1 MQQKTI
7 KLNPEF
13 LSVSGNS
20 MNKKDKTRKVREKKI
35 KPKPFIKPN
44 KLRKQLLARIKDYQK
59 NNEQQEI
66 KQTNNNKLSKKD
78 NELSKKDNEFND
90 EFNNEFNKSLNFL
103 TTLSQQKKTKK
114 NKKKHQQ
121 QQQLDNYIN
130 VSTELPK
137 SMIDTH
143 SNHSIQNNISIK
155 PNIVS
160 TSPDQIKPNNISIK
174 PNIVSTSPDQINNNI
189 PNPVIIN
196 NPSQNN
202 HNISI
207 NNKLPE
213 PPPYGCLK
221 NGKKP
226 TYKQW
231 CNKTI
236 KQNHHNTHNTH
247 NTHNINSRHSIVIEN
262 YSPNKDISEREKI
275 LNKIKKNYAT
285 KKKLTKTYKY
295 QLGKRNNIV
304 GVLIK
309 DRKTRKLIQ
318 HEHGLLKQKKLPE
331 IKNYLRNKNLLKS
344 SSNAPNDVVRE
355 IYEQSILAGDLEN
368 KTTDTLLHNFL
379 NT

>member
-20 MNKKDKTRKVREKKI
+20 MKKKDKTRKVREKKI
-35 KPKPFIKPN
+35 KPKPIIKPN

-59 NNEQQEI
+59 NNEE
-66 KQTNNNKLSKKD
+66 KEEKEDKNNKNNKLS
-78 NELSKKDNEFND
+78 KDNEFND
-90 EFNNEFNKSLNFL
+90 EFNKSLNFL

-114 NKKKHQQ
+114 NKQNKQQ
-121 QQQLDNYIN
+121 SLKGSNNIN

-137 SMIDTH
+137 SMIDTPPKD
-143 SNHSIQNNISIK
+143 SIQDNVSIK
-155 PNIVS
+155 PNIIPP
-160 TSPDQIKPNNISIK
+160 SPQ
-174 PNIVSTSPDQINNNI
+174 QINNNI
-189 PNPVIIN
+189 SHPVIIN
-196 NPSQNN
+196 NSSENN

-221 NGKKP
+221 NGEKP

-236 KQNHHNTHNTH
+236 KQNHSTNAK
-247 NTHNINSRHSIVIEN
+247 SSIVIEN
-262 YSPNKDISEREKI
+262 YSPNKEISEREKI
-275 LNKIKKNYAT
+275 LNKIKKNYTT
-285 KKKLTKTYKY
+285 KKKQTKTYKY
-295 QLGKRNNIV
+295 QLGKKNKTV
-304 GVLIK
+304 SVLIK
-309 DRKTRKLIQ
+309 DRKTRKLVQ

-344 SSNAPNDVVRE
+344 SSNAPNDVLRE

>member
-20 MNKKDKTRKVREKKI
+20 MKKKDKTRKVREKKI
-35 KPKPFIKPN
+35 KPKPIIKPN

-59 NNEQQEI
+59 NNEE
-66 KQTNNNKLSKKD
+66 KEEKEEKNNKLSK
-78 NELSKKDNEFND
+78 EDNEFND
-90 EFNNEFNKSLNFL
+90 EFNRSLNFL

-114 NKKKHQQ
+114 NKQNKQNKQQ
-121 QQQLDNYIN
+121 SLKGSNNIN

-137 SMIDTH
+137 SMIDTPPKD
-143 SNHSIQNNISIK
+143 SIQDNVSIK
-155 PNIVS
+155 PNIIPP
-160 TSPDQIKPNNISIK
+160 SPQ
-174 PNIVSTSPDQINNNI
+174 QINNNI
-189 PNPVIIN
+189 SHPIIIN
-196 NPSQNN
+196 NSSENN

-221 NGKKP
+221 NGEKP

-236 KQNHHNTHNTH
+236 KQNHSTNAK
-247 NTHNINSRHSIVIEN
+247 SSIVIEN
-262 YSPNKDISEREKI
+262 YSPNKEISEREKI
-275 LNKIKKNYAT
+275 LNKIKKNYTT
-285 KKKLTKTYKY
+285 KKKQTKTYKY
-295 QLGKRNNIV
+295 QLGKKNKTV
-304 GVLIK
+304 SVLIK
-309 DRKTRKLIQ
+309 DRKTRKLVQ

-344 SSNAPNDVVRE
+344 SSNAPNDVLRE

-368 KTTDTLLHNFL
+368 KTADTLLHNFL